1 MCTVHT
7 VYRKYI
13 QYVHIETRRYVSFIQ
28 MYVRLLLER
37 EKDGKKN
44 RAVIVALSLT
54 KRKKKNGKNERN
66 ISRGKK
72 NGRMKREKE
81 RNSPTGSCLLKL
93 DRFA

>member
-1 MCTVHT
+1 
-7 VYRKYI
+7 
-13 QYVHIETRRYVSFIQ
+13 

-44 RAVIVALSLT
+44 RAVIVALSLSQ
-54 KRKKKNGKNERN
+54 REKKKNGKNERN